1 MDRST
6 AAGKAVLLMSTEEV
20 FVQQFARLFVH
31 YRDALTEDAGP
42 GSDRQLHVGSEI
54 PCAEREQMVA
64 AARLA
69 LIEIESS
76 SATDN
81 GSRRYYAQPGEAE
94 WGC

>member
-1 MDRST
+1 
-6 AAGKAVLLMSTEEV
+6 MSTEEV

-31 YRDALTEDAGP
+31 YRNALTEDLGP
-42 GSDRQLHVGSEI
+42 GLGHQLHVWSEV
-54 PCAEREQMVA
+54 PTADRERMVA

-76 SATDN
+76 SATDD
-81 GSRRYYAQPGEAE
+81 GSRRYYAKPGEAE

>member
-6 AAGKAVLLMSTEEV
+6 ATGKAVLLMSTEEV

-42 GSDRQLHVGSEI
+42 ASDRQLHVGSEI

-69 LIEIESS
+69 LVEIESS
-76 SATDN
+76 AME
-81 GSRRYYAQPGEAE
+81 GESRRYYAKPGEAE

>member
-20 FVQQFARLFVH
+20 FVQQFAKLFVH
-31 YRDALTEDAGP
+31 YRDALAEETGL
-42 GSDRQLHVGSEI
+42 GSRRQLQGFGEI
-54 PCAEREQMVA
+54 ATAEREQMVA

-69 LIEIESS
+69 LVEIESS
-76 SATDN
+76 AMEDD
-81 GSRRYYAQPGEAE
+81 SRRYFAKPGEAE